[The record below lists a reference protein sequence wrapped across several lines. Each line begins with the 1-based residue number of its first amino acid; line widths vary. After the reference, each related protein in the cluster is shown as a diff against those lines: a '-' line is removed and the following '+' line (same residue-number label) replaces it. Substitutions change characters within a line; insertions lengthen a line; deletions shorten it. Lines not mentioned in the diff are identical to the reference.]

1 MENTVNILTES
12 CNHYLIKLRELTDDI
27 TTLRR
32 EIEEARQ
39 IVELDWQG
47 ESGTASLDVIN
58 RLDERFRGINSS
70 LSEAMTM
77 ISGLIVEVNDNK

>member
-1 MENTVNILTES
+1 MENTIFISPES

-47 ESGTASLDVIN
+47 ESGQATLVAIN
-58 RLDERFRGINSS
+58 RFDEKFRDINNS
-70 LSEAMTM
+70 LSEAMTL
-77 ISGLIVEVNDNK
+77 ISGLLVEVGNDK

>member
-1 MENTVNILTES
+1 MENTIIISPES

-47 ESGTASLDVIN
+47 ESGQATLVAIN
-58 RLDERFRGINSS
+58 RFDEKFRDINNS
-70 LSEAMTM
+70 LSEAMTL
-77 ISGLIVEVNDNK
+77 ISGLMAEVGNDK